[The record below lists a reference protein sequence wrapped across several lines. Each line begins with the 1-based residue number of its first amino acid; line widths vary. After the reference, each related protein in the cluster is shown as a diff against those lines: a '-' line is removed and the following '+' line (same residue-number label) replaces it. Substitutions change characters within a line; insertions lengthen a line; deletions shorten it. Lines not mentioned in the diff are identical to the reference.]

1 MTSGFGPAADED
13 LHLDSPRMSMLVK
26 EEQVEA
32 LEAWAKTY
40 GSHLHRSAT
49 SVPVPVE
56 AGEGE
61 VWVTVCTGSTTAEA
75 DLPARGLETGRE
87 DPDAEKSPEIGDT
100 RRARPEEE

>member
-13 LHLDSPRMSMLVK
+13 LHLDSPRMSMLGK

-40 GSHLHRSAT
+40 GSHLHRNAT

-61 VWVTVCTGSTTAEA
+61 VWVTVCTGPAAPEA
-75 DLPARGLETGRE
+75 DIQGEGPETGRE
-87 DPDAEKSPEIGDT
+87 GPDAEKSPEIGDT

>member
-13 LHLDSPRMSMLVK
+13 LHLDSPRLSMLVK

-40 GSHLHRSAT
+40 GSHLHRNAT

-61 VWVTVCTGSTTAEA
+61 VWVTVCTGPANPEA
-75 DLPARGLETGRE
+75 DIQGEDPETGRE
-87 DPDAEKSPEIGDT
+87 DRGAENSLEISDT
-100 RRARPEEE
+100 RRAGAEES